1 MVTSWNWVFL
11 TDFAPFKPTYIPE
24 DDPADYNYYFCA
36 IDATRRGCSVAPER
50 FYGKGSV
57 TVNATATSSTCGV
70 NSMKTPDVAMMLSKL
85 ADSEV
90 TVEEVDKQILAM
102 GMTCGTMSGNPVQTH
117 PSASANCSASS
128 SYSRSRREGNLL
140 ESMDIFSA
148 GCVIAELFLGGKP
161 LFDLPS
167 LLKYRTGDSD
177 ALRQQLKK
185 VGDPRLE
192 ELLLH
197 MLQLDPNARLSA
209 SGYLAKYT
217 GSNGLFP
224 TYFDIFLFRFL
235 VLVLSRGGKVPDAR
249 IRLVCKYY
257 GRLVREVA
265 GVEDPEGEEFFK
277 LRLKEGYGS
286 DRLATATGRDQQT
299 HVAQRVLEE
308 LYQKVPSKHDKQNA
322 EQGNAVLTKLQK
334 MKEKEN
340 DMRDLSASLQKKK
353 IEKLHDQFQA
363 LTQKKEISL
372 LLDYSREPSAGCLD
386 EETSTDDTEAK
397 KEVGLDITGSFL
409 LKSHTTTPPTH
420 SSSTRRMKPPAHPCS
435 EPWPHDRNG
444 IVIILSLICSSLRH
458 VQVPESKLTSLYLVR
473 SLGQFTSDE
482 ARLQRLI
489 PYLLEVID
497 DPSAA
502 VRALALRTITF
513 LLSLVASFPLADA
526 SVFPQY
532 VLPAMIPFQSD
543 PDELVRITFAECL
556 PQLAE
561 TSRRFLE
568 IAHAMKQKILTSS
581 ASTSSMSAVSS
592 RGYDSSTPSMLY
604 MASSSFDKELSVLH
618 KMISR
623 FVIQLTTP
631 DQKASS
637 SLVKRALLVDI
648 TRLCVFFGQERTLD
662 VVLPQLI
669 TFLNDPDWELRGAFF
684 DYIVGVCSFVG
695 PEAVEQNMLPCIEQA
710 LFDVQEIVITKAVE
724 CLTGLCQLG
733 LFQKKISTL
742 VEKARMTCSLL
753 LHPSWWIRDA
763 VLKLMGEI
771 ALKLRSVDA
780 NVFLGPLLRPFLRK
794 TMVFLPDEEVSAVT
808 KRLRDCCRLHVSR
821 ETFDRALLVSS
832 SSSGL
837 TEVITE
843 MERSVSQAF
852 DDSDDEMVP
861 SMPLSAM
868 TTTSRESLEDPISD
882 VLKSRRNRDAL
893 LSADPL
899 DRIGTSRQQSS
910 GAAVASSAAVT
921 AATIS
926 NNVEDGMSSIYDQ
939 RKNDIQSL
947 KLMQQYVS
955 IASTQMRSKLEM
967 AKTEQA
973 ARMQRPSKSGRNGSP
988 HGAMNSASAAVGG
1001 SAAGTSS
1008 NPFARKLSR
1017 SHLRVLFVPDMR
1029 FALST
1034 AQPLTSN
1041 NFGISSSSS
1050 ATASSSSTSAST
1062 ALVTRSRFNAP
1073 NSSPS
1078 PRGGGSVI
1086 PAMSNGVSMTGSP
1099 SLESLSLSH
1108 IGKMYSLVEP
1118 STHVSASPITVTGPS
1133 SVISPGSTSVAM
1145 DDSGLGQIDSNHF
1158 APTSGGVM
1166 VSMLNMNMR
1175 DMYGGDGMNSLLDSH
1190 HHSIHASPVSPPRQR
1205 TNKKAHTTYH
1215 HYFAFKESVMDPALG
1230 NPRKLLARLNALG
1243 IPPLPPDLGA
1253 LRLSD
1258 GSPYSIYSH
1267 ASSPYCLMSGGICIS
1282 KSTGGNGGPGSDRGG
1297 MSVSNV
1303 ASSSNQVG
1311 SGTYPP
1317 SVGSFNA
1324 AAAAAAAI
1332 NGGVVPSTF
1341 GSSNGST
1348 GSGSSSSSGNG
1359 SSGGGGYPC
1368 SSYRNWHPRKNVL
1381 VAELAE
1387 HSGAVTRVNAAQDY
1401 SFLASAS
1408 NDGTVKIW
1416 SVRSLQHS
1424 VNQGSR
1430 CTYDGQGGVITDM
1443 KVLTNS
1449 HSVASASSDGTVHV
1463 FRVDKVNSVGGN
1475 VQITGLKE
1483 LRANNSAVMAI
1494 DYLNNVTDALLL
1506 YATRDGKIHAWD
1518 LRMRQ
1523 DAWTL
1528 SISPELGY
1536 VTCITHS
1543 LDVSWLAVGTSRGFL
1558 CLWDL
1563 RFLVLIR
1570 IWRHSSHRAIHRLQ
1584 PCLGLPNT
1592 LPLDE
1597 TSVPLVFVAA
1607 GDGEV
1612 AVFDLSIGAC
1622 RAVFRTLEVQA
1633 SEAEAC
1639 KCPTLL
1645 HVAIPHRSRSVLGS
1659 FLGIYG
1665 IATAFD
1671 EISTSSLSEEPSVRA
1686 MLCPSLHLRGIGDA
1700 LITGGEDRQLRY
1712 WDIRNGKQSYTI
1724 CGNGEAKSF
1733 YDNQAPPLDWW
1744 RMHDSASRR
1753 FDETL
1758 SATTNNITKPEMAW
1772 SKLNPPLITVCQ
1784 DSSIYSTAGH
1794 AAASGGGGV
1803 ESAISMERR
1812 GLVPPSPA
1820 HTDCIL
1826 DLTLVELGSSQ
1837 NPSPMLVSSGRDAL
1851 IKVWK

>member
-1 MVTSWNWVFL
+1 M
-11 TDFAPFKPTYIPE
+11 
-24 DDPADYNYYFCA
+24 
-36 IDATRRGCSVAPER
+36 
-50 FYGKGSV
+50 
-57 TVNATATSSTCGV
+57 
-70 NSMKTPDVAMMLSKL
+70 
-85 ADSEV
+85 
-90 TVEEVDKQILAM
+90 
-102 GMTCGTMSGNPVQTH
+102 
-117 PSASANCSASS
+117 
-128 SYSRSRREGNLL
+128 
-140 ESMDIFSA
+140 
-148 GCVIAELFLGGKP
+148 
-161 LFDLPS
+161 
-167 LLKYRTGDSD
+167 
-177 ALRQQLKK
+177 
-185 VGDPRLE
+185 
-192 ELLLH
+192 
-197 MLQLDPNARLSA
+197 
-209 SGYLAKYT
+209 
-217 GSNGLFP
+217 
-224 TYFDIFLFRFL
+224 
-235 VLVLSRGGKVPDAR
+235 
-249 IRLVCKYY
+249 
-257 GRLVREVA
+257 
-265 GVEDPEGEEFFK
+265 
-277 LRLKEGYGS
+277 
-286 DRLATATGRDQQT
+286 
-299 HVAQRVLEE
+299 
-308 LYQKVPSKHDKQNA
+308 
-322 EQGNAVLTKLQK
+322 
-334 MKEKEN
+334 
-340 DMRDLSASLQKKK
+340 
-353 IEKLHDQFQA
+353 
-363 LTQKKEISL
+363 
-372 LLDYSREPSAGCLD
+372 
-386 EETSTDDTEAK
+386 
-397 KEVGLDITGSFL
+397 
-409 LKSHTTTPPTH
+409 
-420 SSSTRRMKPPAHPCS
+420 
-435 EPWPHDRNG
+435 
-444 IVIILSLICSSLRH
+444 
-458 VQVPESKLTSLYLVR
+458 
-473 SLGQFTSDE
+473 
-482 ARLQRLI
+482 
-489 PYLLEVID
+489 
-497 DPSAA
+497 
-502 VRALALRTITF
+502 
-513 LLSLVASFPLADA
+513 
-526 SVFPQY
+526 
-532 VLPAMIPFQSD
+532 
-543 PDELVRITFAECL
+543 
-556 PQLAE
+556 
-561 TSRRFLE
+561 
-568 IAHAMKQKILTSS
+568 
-581 ASTSSMSAVSS
+581 SS
-592 RGYDSSTPSMLY
+592 RGTESSTPSTLY
-604 MASSSFDKELSVLH
+604 LASSSFDKELSVLH

-648 TRLCVFFGQERTLD
+648 TRLCVFFGRERTLD

-695 PEAVEQNMLPCIEQA
+695 RVAVEHNILPCIEQA

-771 ALKLRSVDA
+771 SRQLRSVDA
-780 NVFLGPLLRPFLRK
+780 NVFLSPLLRPFLRK
-794 TMVFLPDEEVSAVT
+794 TMVFLPDEEVSEVT
-808 KRLRDCCRLHVSR
+808 RRLRGCCRRHVSR
-821 ETFDRALLVSS
+821 ETFDRALLASS

-837 TEVITE
+837 NEVIAE
-843 MERSVSQAF
+843 MERSVSQAP
-852 DDSDDEMVP
+852 DDSDDDMAP
-861 SMPLSAM
+861 PAPLAAM
-868 TTTSRESLEDPISD
+868 TTTSRESLEEPIID
-882 VLKSRRNRDAL
+882 MSRSRKNRDAL
-893 LSADPL
+893 LSTDSL
-899 DRIGTSRQQSS
+899 DAYSIYRQQSGA
-910 GAAVASSAAVT
+910 GAAPLVMESS
-921 AATIS
+921 
-926 NNVEDGMSSIYDQ
+926 VETGVSSIYER
-939 RKNDIQSL
+939 RKNEIQSL

-955 IASTQMRSKLEM
+955 IASMQMRSKLEM

-973 ARMQRPSKSGRNGSP
+973 ARMQGPSKDRSVSP
-988 HGAMNSASAAVGG
+988 HSSVANASVTVGSGATTAS
-1001 SAAGTSS
+1001 SS

-1034 AQPLTSN
+1034 AQPLKAS

-1050 ATASSSSTSAST
+1050 SSATATNSATSAAANSTST
-1062 ALVTRSRFNAP
+1062 ALVIRSRSHASG
-1073 NSSPS
+1073 SSPS
-1078 PRGGGSVI
+1078 HRGGS
-1086 PAMSNGVSMTGSP
+1086 ATSATSNGGSTTGAP

-1108 IGKMYSLVEP
+1108 VGKMYSLVEP
-1118 STHVSASPITVTGPS
+1118 STPISASPITVTGPS
-1133 SVISPGSTSVAM
+1133 SVVPPGSVSSSL
-1145 DDSGLGQIDSNHF
+1145 DDSGLSQIDSNHF

-1175 DMYGGDGMNSLLDSH
+1175 DMYGGDGMSSLLDPH
-1190 HHSIHASPVSPPRQR
+1190 HHPVHASPVSPPRQR
-1205 TNKKAHTTYH
+1205 MIKKAHTTYH
-1215 HYFAFKESVMDPALG
+1215 HYFAFKESAMDPALG

-1267 ASSPYCLMSGGICIS
+1267 APSPYCLVGGGIGI
-1282 KSTGGNGGPGSDRGG
+1282 TGSNGAG
-1297 MSVSNV
+1297 
-1303 ASSSNQVG
+1303 G
-1311 SGTYPP
+1311 SGVPGIRTPP
-1317 SVGSFNA
+1317 NGAGASFNA

-1332 NGGVVPSTF
+1332 NGGVTPGSF
-1341 GSSNGST
+1341 GGSVGST
-1348 GSGSSSSSGNG
+1348 ASSSSSSVNG
-1359 SSGGGGYPC
+1359 VGSGGGYL
-1368 SSYRNWHPRKNVL
+1368 SSYRNWQPRKNVL

-1463 FRVDKVNSVGGN
+1463 FRVDRVNVGGN
-1475 VQITGLKE
+1475 VQASGLKE
-1483 LRANNSAVMAI
+1483 LRANDCAVMAI
-1494 DYLNNVTDALLL
+1494 DYLNNVTEALLL
-1506 YATRDGKIHAWD
+1506 YATRDGNIHAWD
-1518 LRMRQ
+1518 LRMRRE
-1523 DAWTL
+1523 AWTL

-1536 VTCITHS
+1536 VTSMTHS

-1622 RAVFRTLEVQA
+1622 RAVFRTLEAQA

-1639 KCPTLL
+1639 NCPTLL
-1645 HVAIPHRSRSVLGS
+1645 HVPIPHRSRSVLGS
-1659 FLGIYG
+1659 FLGIFG

-1671 EISTSSLSEEPSVRA
+1671 EISTSPLSEEPSVRA

-1733 YDNQAPPLDWW
+1733 YDNQAPPNDWW
-1744 RMHDSASRR
+1744 RMNPSSSSSAAAPPQR
-1753 FDETL
+1753 FGEMPAAPI
-1758 SATTNNITKPEMAW
+1758 STTAAVTKPEMAW
-1772 SKLNPPLITVCQ
+1772 SKLSPPLITVCQ
-1784 DSSIYSTAGH
+1784 DSSFYSTPGGVAS
-1794 AAASGGGGV
+1794 AAASGAGGV